1 MYYISFISEFI
12 VLLVHTEVLAVLS
25 ALNNCCLPYL
35 ETLCFILPDDI
46 SISAKENQMIK
57 MLLKNN
63 YFPVLKRISIMSIV
77 FSCSIWLLEMNDID
91 SMNIPLHIK
100 QEQKLVIT
108 GIDNTL
114 QNNNVFD
121 YLSPYSIVAICYNS
135 I

>member
-1 MYYISFISEFI
+1 MYYFSFISEFI

-121 YLSPYSIVAICYNS
+121 YLSPYSIVAIYYNS